1 MRLQQKSISKLT
13 LESLL
18 RKKRSNLQSFLKEAG
33 IATYDR
39 LVSRC
44 DSIGVVPPT
53 EAQFRETMGNPLIH
67 EFSSPTDGIV
77 VLNPPPSDLEDEVT
91 DTAQDF
97 PVQEDPPKKK
107 KKKSNTTPQDP

>member
-53 EAQFRETMGNPLIH
+53 ETQFRETMGNPTIH

-77 VLNPPPSDLEDEVT
+77 VLNPPPDDATEERSPEETVEILQ
-91 DTAQDF
+91 DT
-97 PVQEDPPKKK
+97 PKKK
-107 KKKSNTTPQDP
+107 KKKQSNSQDP